1 MALDRKD
8 VRAQLDA
15 EMHEALAVISDAD
28 QLDIGEWVEEL
39 IVRELKRR
47 IHDASVI
54 AERTAHLGITGKSR
68 DGSGKSSK

>member
-1 MALDRKD
+1 
-8 VRAQLDA
+8 
-15 EMHEALAVISDAD
+15 
-28 QLDIGEWVEEL
+28 L

-68 DGSGKSSK
+68 DDSGKPSK